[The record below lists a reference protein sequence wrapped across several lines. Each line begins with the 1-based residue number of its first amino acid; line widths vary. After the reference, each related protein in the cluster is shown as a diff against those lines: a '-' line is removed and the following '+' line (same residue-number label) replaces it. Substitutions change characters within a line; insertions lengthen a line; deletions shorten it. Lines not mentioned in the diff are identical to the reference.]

1 MIKAVVVRIL
11 FAAHGSIA
19 FSRVMLSAANTLDD
33 VSMPWWM
40 PYRLVF
46 LIFIFFLETI
56 MLLIFKFLNIFL
68 IFVNFDGL
76 KDLKN

>member
-11 FAAHGSIA
+11 FAAHASIA

-40 PYRLVF
+40 PYRPVLF
-46 LIFIFFLETI
+46 IFYKNHNLFNFIFFKY
-56 MLLIFKFLNIFL
+56 F
-68 IFVNFDGL
+68 
-76 KDLKN
+76 